1 LKTKVQGDVTQGMTS
16 AAAKAKGA
24 TLAAILGTGLVLAL
38 LIGGVGFLFYGL
50 DSLLTRWLDPAVAA
64 LLVGGGALA
73 LLLGGGLVA
82 VRKFWREA

>member
-1 LKTKVQGDVTQGMTS
+1 MTQGVTS

-24 TLAAILGTGLVLAL
+24 TLAAILGTGLLLAL

-50 DSLLTRWLDPAVAA
+50 DSLLARWLDPSAAA
-64 LLVGGGALA
+64 LIVGGGVLS
-73 LLLGGGLVA
+73 LLLGGGFVA